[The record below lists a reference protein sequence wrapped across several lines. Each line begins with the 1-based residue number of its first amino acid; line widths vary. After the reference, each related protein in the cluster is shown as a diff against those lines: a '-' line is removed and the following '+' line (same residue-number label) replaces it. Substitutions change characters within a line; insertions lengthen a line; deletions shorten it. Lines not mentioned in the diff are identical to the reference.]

1 MCFRFQGLTS
11 TNRGRP
17 ARELVTFD
25 MFSMF
30 EQDFAFAISLLPV
43 ETVYTFAETTDE
55 SLPDGIAPCGHHRPA
70 GGLSDL
76 QQRR

>member
-1 MCFRFQGLTS
+1 MS
-11 TNRGRP
+11 
-17 ARELVTFD
+17 
-25 MFSMF
+25 SMF